1 MSRATIDIETSYKE
15 EYGRKGNPWG
25 DSTYLCSA
33 GFIHTGVYVDD
44 YKVQDRLD
52 EKSGNVYRYGVPKAD
67 IKAFP
72 FDLTGVTFLCG
83 HNITFDLLWYWH
95 TPELKAWIKAGGRIW
110 DTAVAEYLLSGQ
122 VYSLSQKDPRYG
134 ISLDAVAKR
143 RLPKEYH
150 KLDVVKQMWD
160 EGIRTE
166 DIPKEVL
173 LEYQRYDIV
182 ATDMIAQQQMK
193 EAQEQGMVQNILDRM
208 DSILATTEMTYNG
221 VYIDRETAEKNR
233 QILVEDIADLEV
245 KLFALLEDY
254 KLPPELNFNWSSNP
268 QKAAYLFGGKIKYEV
283 REQKLDEDTDEPL
296 YCKKKVPEYLYDDQG
311 EKVRYKSGKRAGEYK
326 TRLVDAPDYDRP
338 KMHTVEYFF
347 ELPGVVPVEYRKDSW
362 KTDAGAYSVAESVM
376 DDLKALPID
385 LPEVKMLL
393 DYSGAKKDLST
404 YYWAEQANGK
414 KRGMLTMVS
423 KDNCIHHHLNHS
435 VTATT
440 RLSSSK
446 PNLQNISTGSE
457 DEDTGEFSGKSRVKE
472 GFKSRFGDD
481 GVMVEL
487 DHSQLEVVTKAVL
500 SKCPALAEFI
510 LEGKDEHCVWA
521 AFLNDVSYEE
531 MYQKAKV
538 EGLAEWAALRSQA
551 KHVTFSEKYGGGAA
565 SISADSGIP
574 VDVIKTAME
583 RRRAAYPRMYEFD
596 DEVFAEVEA
605 SRQLSPFQTALG
617 FSAGIGY
624 HRCVT
629 GTLYHFLELDAP
641 KWKQDRDGV
650 FTAFKPTTTKNYPSQ
665 GLGGLIIQ
673 VGIGRIFRWLSK
685 NDFFDGKVRLVNTVH
700 DCIWLDCHKDYA
712 NTAITHCKDVMENT
726 KAYFNTF
733 YKTGWQLEFPVS
745 LEAGPDMLHLKH
757 YHCDP
762 SKGVTC
768 HPPTL
773 Y

>member
-1 MSRATIDIETSYKE
+1 MSRATIDIETSYME

-25 DSTYLCSA
+25 DETSLCSA
-33 GFIHTGVYVDD
+33 GFLKGGSYDDIYVVEATEVYEGD
-44 YKVQDRLD
+44 YAMQ
-52 EKSGNVYRYGVPKAD
+52 GYPKHR
-67 IKAFP
+67 ILSFP
-72 FDLTGVTFLCG
+72 FDLAGVTFLCG

-95 TPELKAWIKAGGRIW
+95 TPELKAWLKAGGRIW

-143 RLPKEYH
+143 RLPKEHH
-150 KLDVVKQMWD
+150 KLDVVKKMWD
-160 EGIRTE
+160 EGYRTE
-166 DIPKEVL
+166 DIPKEIL

-208 DSILATTEMTYNG
+208 DSILATIEMTHNG
-221 VYIDRETAEKNR
+221 VYINLDTADKNR
-233 QILVEDIADLEV
+233 QALVDDIDALEV

-254 KLPPELNFNWSSNP
+254 NVPPELHFNWSSNP
-268 QKAAYLFGGKIKYEV
+268 QKVAYLFGGQIKYEI
-283 REQKLDEDTDEPL
+283 REQKLDEVTEEPL
-296 YCKKKVPEYLYDDQG
+296 YCKKKVTEYLYDDQG
-311 EKVRYKSGKRAGEYK
+311 EKVRYKGGKRAGEYK

-362 KTDAGAYSVAESVM
+362 KTKAGAYSVAESVM

-414 KRGMLTMVS
+414 KKGMLTMVS

-446 PNLQNISTGSE
+446 PNLQNTSTGSE

-472 GFKSRFGDD
+472 GFESRFGDD
-481 GVMVEL
+481 GVMVEI
-487 DHSQLEVVTKAVL
+487 DHSQLEVVNKAVL

-521 AFLNDVSYEE
+521 AYLNDVSYEE

-538 EGLAEWAALRSQA
+538 EGIPAWAALRQEA
-551 KHVTFSEKYGGGAA
+551 KAVTFLEKYGGGAA
-565 SISADSGIP
+565 KAAEDSGIP
-574 VDVIKTAME
+574 ESKIKAAME
-583 RRRAAYPRMYEFD
+583 RRRAEYPRMYEFD

-629 GTLYHFLELDAP
+629 RTLYHFLEQDAP

-685 NDFFDGKVRLVNTVH
+685 NDFFGGKVRLVNTVH

-712 NTAITHCKDVMENT
+712 NTAITHCKAIMENT
-726 KAYFNTF
+726 RAYFNKF
-733 YKTGWQLEFPVS
+733 YKTDWQLEFPVS
-745 LEAGPDMLHLKH
+745 VEAGPDMLHLKH
-757 YHCDP
+757 YEDP
-762 SKGVTC
+762 GIVGAACS
-768 HPPTL
+768 PPIL
-773 Y
+773 YQ